1 MNVTTTST
9 QNHELASNRSVNP
22 AGVDPKKR
30 MAWIAAPVLITTLGT
45 GQLLTV
51 HGVIPGVEWAWVL
64 LLAMVGGLL
73 LVIDGFNKL
82 STVVGPTL
90 IAAALLSFLRQ
101 TARISIASEIPS
113 LLIVVGLFWTA
124 SHLLPLPLPAWIQ
137 AESDDRRA

>member
-1 MNVTTTST
+1 MNASTTTEQICEVARNESG
-9 QNHELASNRSVNP
+9 NRVGTNRQ
-22 AGVDPKKR
+22 KKT
-30 MAWIAAPVLITTLGT
+30 AWLAAPVLITTLGT

-64 LLAMVGGLL
+64 PLAMVGGLL

-90 IAAALLSFLRQ
+90 ISAALLSYLRQ
-101 TARISIASEIPS
+101 TARISVATEIPT

-124 SHLLPLPLPAWIQ
+124 SHLLPLPLPAWV
-137 AESDDRRA
+137 